1 MYVQLEVEVEV
12 EVEVAPHTSHYPS
25 ITAAAPPTYVIVL
38 SFMFAVIFISKTLSI
53 KIANVREDYAVCYMI
68 NQSTASIRTH
78 GDYLTD

>member
-1 MYVQLEVEVEV
+1 
-12 EVEVAPHTSHYPS
+12 
-25 ITAAAPPTYVIVL
+25 
-38 SFMFAVIFISKTLSI
+38 MFAVIFISKTLST